1 MQYPQYRIDSSTT
14 AQPVMA
20 QKPDSTDAT
29 RPPADGVLS
38 DIAEYVLDYQVRSD
52 EAEATARLALMD
64 ALGCA
69 FYSLGNAQCTRALG
83 PVVPGATLDGGARVP
98 GTRYQLDGGALEPTA
113 TPPTPAHAK
122 AGQPPMRPAAACG
135 WP

>member
-1 MQYPQYRIDSSTT
+1 
-14 AQPVMA
+14 MA
-20 QKPDSTDAT
+20 QKPNSTDAT

-64 ALGCA
+64 APGGT

-83 PVVPGATLDGGARVP
+83 PVVAGADVSTRRNGLSIGPHGTGLGRAGHAVARGATSNL
-98 GTRYQLDGGALEPTA
+98 
-113 TPPTPAHAK
+113 TPLRELCHGESAIQ
-122 AGQPPMRPAAACG
+122 GSLLGDEFVSRLVI
-135 WP
+135 